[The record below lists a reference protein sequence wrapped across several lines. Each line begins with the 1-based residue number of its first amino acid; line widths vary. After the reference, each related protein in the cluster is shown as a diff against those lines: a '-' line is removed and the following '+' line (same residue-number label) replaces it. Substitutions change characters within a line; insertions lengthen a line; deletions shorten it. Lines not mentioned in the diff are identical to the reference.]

1 MFIEI
6 PELKDPY
13 LPFYD
18 VLTEVKN
25 IGTDYKFILL
35 RHVLYTAFSNEE
47 VFLLVD

>member
-6 PELKDPY
+6 PELKHPY

-25 IGTDYKFILL
+25 IGTDYKF
-35 RHVLYTAFSNEE
+35 N
-47 VFLLVD
+47 FLDMFYIQYLVMRRFFLVD